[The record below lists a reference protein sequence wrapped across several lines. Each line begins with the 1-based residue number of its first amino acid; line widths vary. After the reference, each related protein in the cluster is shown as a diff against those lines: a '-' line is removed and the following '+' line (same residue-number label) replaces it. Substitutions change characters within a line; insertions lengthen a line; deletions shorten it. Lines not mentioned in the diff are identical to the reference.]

1 MEHIVFA
8 SPVVWVVLS
17 AVDVVDYSGEK
28 FPFSVES
35 TLGSGVDFGN
45 SLACEISVGKPA
57 LEFIAVFVGSI
68 EGEFFG
74 YCFWVA
80 VVVAPCREV
89 VLFLAIFGKRRAF
102 RPRNT
107 LTTDEERTG
116 TIVACR
122 VCNIC
127 NAIVFALN
135 IGFEPS
141 PFLSVGISISYH
153 R

>member
-1 MEHIVFA
+1 METVSTVFRFHILEIGNGESAFGSATIFEECLEHIVFA
-8 SPVVWVVLS
+8 SPVVWIVLT

-35 TLGSGVDFGN
+35 TLGSGIDFGN

-74 YCFWVA
+74 YCFGVA
-80 VVVAPCREV
+80 VVEAPCREV

-102 RPRNT
+102 RPR
-107 LTTDEERTG
+107 L
-116 TIVACR
+116 
-122 VCNIC
+122 
-127 NAIVFALN
+127 
-135 IGFEPS
+135 
-141 PFLSVGISISYH
+141 
-153 R
+153 